1 MHENIFWKI
10 QNYVHFYVERSY
22 KFQKFNKIYQK
33 VTKYHQITESKIF
46 FQFDW
51 LMDTICQ
58 LTFMTTY
65 NFSSTLIYIKYQLE
79 TIYLCIRFELWLL
92 LETSII
98 A

>member
-1 MHENIFWKI
+1 MKIFFGKFRI
-10 QNYVHFYVERSY
+10 MYIYVERSY